1 VTTAFSSISDRKSTF
16 HFFLAKTSAAMAS
29 ATAIIVMATPAIDVR
44 SSSLLLGG
52 DASLGTGSYSASSGF
67 LHSEFFW

>member
-1 VTTAFSSISDRKSTF
+1 
-16 HFFLAKTSAAMAS
+16 MAS